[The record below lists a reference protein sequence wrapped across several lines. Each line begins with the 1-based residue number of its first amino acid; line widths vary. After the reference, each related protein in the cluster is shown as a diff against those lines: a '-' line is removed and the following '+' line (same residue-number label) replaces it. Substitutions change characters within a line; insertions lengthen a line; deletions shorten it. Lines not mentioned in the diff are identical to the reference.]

1 MMSSSPNGLLHLVKT
16 NQNMN
21 LVDYMKQRKFEV
33 KVGVLSFLIEVGL
46 VIQNCVFILIFL
58 V

>member
-1 MMSSSPNGLLHLVKT
+1 MVSSSSNGLLHLVKT